1 MRRILGRRANSLV
14 GVDIGS
20 AWLKLVELSHDAAG
34 RHRVEAFGAEPLPPG
49 TVADHCVND
58 LEGLAAA
65 IKRLFRH
72 TGARRGNVATA
83 VGGAAVFTTLV
94 EMDASLTDAELTGR
108 VIDQAARHIPFP
120 IAEVALDFEVQHL
133 SEANPDQVE
142 VLLAACRAE
151 EVEARQAALTQSGCR
166 PRVVDIEALATR
178 RAFEQLRKQGAAGAA
193 ADAPVAL
200 IDVGFAATKVS
211 LFAGDEALAAREIA
225 FGARQLGHHGTNG
238 HGAPPPAAAAPED
251 ALVGD
256 DATLLAPFA
265 ESLAERVGRAI
276 EFCLAGRGDGKVERA
291 FLAGGVATAAALG
304 PLLGDALG
312 APTAIADPFHGMGH
326 ADRLDTQAL
335 TRLAPALAI
344 ACGLALWEGQP

>member
-1 MRRILGRRANSLV
+1 MRRILGRRPNSLV
-14 GVDIGS
+14 GLDIGS

-49 TVADHCVND
+49 TVADHYVND

-83 VGGAAVFTTLV
+83 VGGASVFTTLV

-178 RAFEQLRKQGAAGAA
+178 RAFEQLRRQGAGAA
-193 ADAPVAL
+193 ADAPIAF

-211 LFAGDEALAAREIA
+211 VFAGDEALAGREIA

-251 ALVGD
+251 ALAGD

-291 FLAGGVATAAALG
+291 FLAGGAATAAALG

-312 APTAIADPFHGMGH
+312 APTAIADPFHGMDR
-326 ADRLDTQAL
+326 ADRLDAPAL